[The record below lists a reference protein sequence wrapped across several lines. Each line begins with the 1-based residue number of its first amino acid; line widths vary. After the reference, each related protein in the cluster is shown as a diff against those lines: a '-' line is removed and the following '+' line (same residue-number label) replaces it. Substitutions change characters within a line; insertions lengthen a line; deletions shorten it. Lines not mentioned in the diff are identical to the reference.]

1 MHDSGLCLSSR
12 SYSDKK
18 LDEDLF
24 SGFITAM
31 ASFIQE
37 IAHDV
42 LTEIKME
49 QNHIFYESS
58 GSILLTI
65 VAASEIDRLK
75 LAKVFQEILDEFF
88 HSHQEHLNHHI
99 LSRRQFSDFA
109 KKIDYILTKNG
120 FIKKLS
126 QKPKPQRRRKKRKRR
141 T

>member
-12 SYSDKK
+12 SYSDDK

-24 SGFITAM
+24 SGFISAM

-65 VAASEIDRLK
+65 VAASEIDRIK
-75 LAKVFQEILDEFF
+75 LTKVFQEILDEFF
-88 HSHQEHLNHHI
+88 SNHQDHLDHHI
-99 LSRRQFSDFA
+99 LSSRQFADFA
-109 KKIDYILTKNG
+109 KKIDHILSKNG

-126 QKPKPQRRRKKRKRR
+126 QKPKPKRKKRKRR